1 LRSESFSIGHVFENV
16 FCTSGLFCASLHT
29 PILFI
34 PSQKS
39 EELIM
44 SKENKPDQ
52 DKQGASPLREM
63 TLNDRRVSIREDAN
77 TFELRI
83 NGFPLKVSRMDDGT
97 YHSSILT
104 HQSFDSAE
112 ELARALAEI
121 EGKLWVA
128 GPGETG
134 GHMSHKPQTPHDP
147 HDPQDPQGH
156 HD

>member
-1 LRSESFSIGHVFENV
+1 
-16 FCTSGLFCASLHT
+16 
-29 PILFI
+29 
-34 PSQKS
+34 
-39 EELIM
+39 M

-112 ELARALAEI
+112 ELAQALAAT
-121 EGKLWVA
+121 EGELWVA
-128 GPGETG
+128 AIGTG
-134 GHMSHKPQTPHDP
+134 GHMPQHSPDPQEPP
-147 HDPQDPQGH
+147 HDPQDPHGH
-156 HD
+156 Q